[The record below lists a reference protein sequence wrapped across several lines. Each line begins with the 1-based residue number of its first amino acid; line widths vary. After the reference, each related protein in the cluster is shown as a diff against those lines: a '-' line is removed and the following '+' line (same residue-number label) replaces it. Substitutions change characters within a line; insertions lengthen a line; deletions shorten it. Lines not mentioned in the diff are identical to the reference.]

1 MHLLPS
7 PCEGLKYSRCYHCP
21 PPPSLVYVPSAPAST
36 AWPEGSPGCAARL
49 KPSAASLCR
58 NGKAVCK
65 SLEGGASLLGK
76 ARHPNAYQP
85 TYPAGPSVSAEPE
98 PVCAAVPCPRAAS
111 RRWDLGA
118 ETMVLSPSPITP
130 AQATPIVPSGK
141 DCVSLQILRV
151 KAASS
156 KAEQCSCSS
165 RSSRSCG
172 RQEREGW
179 TVRGSL
185 IMGAQEL
192 PAHLKDPLSFS
203 FPSPHS
209 PPCDW

>member
-1 MHLLPS
+1 M
-7 PCEGLKYSRCYHCP
+7 
-21 PPPSLVYVPSAPAST
+21 
-36 AWPEGSPGCAARL
+36 
-49 KPSAASLCR
+49 
-58 NGKAVCK
+58 
-65 SLEGGASLLGK
+65 GK

-85 TYPAGPSVSAEPE
+85 TYPAGPSVSAEPG

-118 ETMVLSPSPITP
+118 EMIVLCPSPATP
-130 AQATPIVPSGK
+130 AQATPIMPAGK

-165 RSSRSCG
+165 RSSKSCG

-185 IMGAQEL
+185 ITRAQEL

-203 FPSPHS
+203 FPSPHHHPVTGDLIQS
-209 PPCDW
+209 LPTISCSACQQRLWPSARYEQNSWTVAS